1 MFKEFLSKVFGIPS
15 RLYYNWKVKLS
26 LSILKDLDMSMKKA
40 HYPRYK
46 RRRFWRDFV
55 NSPAHSKA
63 IELSLRKK
71 K

>member
-1 MFKEFLSKVFGIPS
+1 MFKEFLNKVFTAPS
-15 RLYYNWKVKLS
+15 RLYYGWKVKLS
-26 LSILKDLDMSMKKA
+26 LSILKNLDVNMKKG

-46 RRRFWRDFV
+46 RRQFWRDFV
-55 NSPAHSKA
+55 NSRAHSQA

>member
-1 MFKEFLSKVFGIPS
+1 MVKELLSKVFGVPS
-15 RLYYNWKVKLS
+15 RLYHSWLVKLS
-26 LSILKDLDMSMKKA
+26 LNILENLDKNMIKA

-46 RRRFWRDFV
+46 RRQFWRDFV
-55 NSPAHSKA
+55 NSRANRQA